1 MNKKGFSLAESVI
14 ALSVVTIVSICAI
27 TIVISS
33 ITSKTK
39 TIQKLNSQNFAYNV
53 VECFKV
59 SSDINEF
66 DSYLDSLTNKD
77 LSYISNSESN
87 SIYSF
92 ILEET
97 NYSTVITYSNDNKK
111 LTINITNDKNET
123 IISLEYN
130 K

>member
-39 TIQKLNSQNFAYNV
+39 TVQKLNSQNFAYNV

-59 SSDINEF
+59 SSDQTDFENNLKLII
-66 DSYLDSLTNKD
+66 DPLPIKQGL
-77 LSYISNSESN
+77 ESN
-87 SIYSF
+87 SVYSF
-92 ILEET
+92 ILEKT

>member
-33 ITSKTK
+33 ITSKAK
-39 TIQKLNSQNFAYNV
+39 TVQKLNSQNFAYNV

-59 SSDINEF
+59 SSDQTDFENNLKLII
-66 DSYLDSLTNKD
+66 DSLPTKQD
-77 LSYISNSESN
+77 LESN

-92 ILEET
+92 ILEKT